1 MTWYKGW
8 VGRRGQAHRIDCANN
23 VCGNAD
29 TVNKVLCIVVFAI
42 SYQDL
47 MLRGGRE
54 GGETDCTKLIRSRIP
69 CR

>member
-29 TVNKVLCIVVFAI
+29 AVNKVLCIVVVAI

-47 MLRGGRE
+47 MLRGGR
-54 GGETDCTKLIRSRIP
+54 GN
-69 CR
+69 

>member
-1 MTWYKGW
+1 M
-8 VGRRGQAHRIDCANN
+8 GRRGQAHRIDCANN

-29 TVNKVLCIVVFAI
+29 TVNKVLCIVVVAI

-47 MLRGGRE
+47 MLR